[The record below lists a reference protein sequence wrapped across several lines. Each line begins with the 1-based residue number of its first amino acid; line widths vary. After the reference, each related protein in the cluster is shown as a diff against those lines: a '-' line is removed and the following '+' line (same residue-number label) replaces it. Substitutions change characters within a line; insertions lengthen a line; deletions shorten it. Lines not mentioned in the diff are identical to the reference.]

1 MTKQAVNTP
10 MRRQDGTFAPGN
22 KIGPR
27 FKPGVS
33 GNPKG
38 RPPERPLTAL
48 LRETL
53 DANDGELIRSIVL
66 VAVER
71 AVAGDFR
78 YFKEIMDRTDG
89 KVSER
94 LNVTANDMDAEDYP
108 GLSAEQLALIAE
120 TEGGPTD

>member
-33 GNPKG
+33 GNPNG
-38 RPPERPLTAL
+38 RPPERPLTAAIREL
-48 LRETL
+48 LHT
-53 DANDGELIRSIVL
+53 DDDKVIKAIAS
-66 VAVER
+66 VAIHR
-71 AVAGDFR
+71 AINGDFR
-78 YFKEIMDRTDG
+78 YFKEIMDRVDG
-89 KVSER
+89 KAVNK
-94 LNVTANDMDAEDYP
+94 LDVTASVTDAGDYP

-120 TEGGPTD
+120 MEGGPE